1 MNTMPN
7 VEARFTAFPP
17 VRSRSVIMGNTSFIS
32 VLLRLIGME
41 LYKIRRRAMSKVLG
55 TIAILAAVGLFFL
68 ISLGTIFIVNS
79 PIESF
84 LPPRPGCPPAS
95 VQPTNSPA
103 CSPQQPTAAEL
114 EQAKQNRQNTLQNV
128 SAPLRLPTSLFLAVQ
143 ATLTPFTV
151 LIIILVGAIVG
162 GEFSIGTVRLMF
174 TRGPTRT
181 QFLLAKIGAALICTV
196 LGILGMTLLGILTGQ
211 LLNLI
216 SGIEQN
222 LNFFDAAWLG
232 HAILYLLI
240 GMLDWFIYAMI
251 ALFFGIIGR
260 STVAGIVG
268 ALTWYFVEPILTTAF
283 NLLSLTLRVDWLR
296 NVPDYLIGNNIGA
309 LQQNQGQYLFHGI
322 PSNLSNLHAIIVLSV
337 YLAIFI
343 GLSLWINER
352 RDVTN

>member
-1 MNTMPN
+1 
-7 VEARFTAFPP
+7 
-17 VRSRSVIMGNTSFIS
+17 MGNTDFIS
-32 VLLRLIGME
+32 VLLRLTGME
-41 LYKIRRRAMSKVLG
+41 LYKIRRRAMSKVLAA
-55 TIAILAAVGLFFL
+55 IAILAAVGLFFL

-79 PIESF
+79 PPESF
-84 LPPRPGCPPAS
+84 LPPSCPPS
-95 VQPTNSPA
+95 SISTPSSNQPA
-103 CSPQQPTAAEL
+103 CTPHQPTAAEL

-128 SAPLRLPTSLFLAVQ
+128 SAPLRLPTSLFLTVQ
-143 ATLTPFTV
+143 AALTPFTV

-162 GEFSIGTVRLMF
+162 GEFSIGTVRLML

-181 QFLLAKIGAALICTV
+181 QFLLAKIAAALVCIL

-216 SGIEQN
+216 SGIGQN

-240 GMLDWFIYAMI
+240 AMLDWFIYAMI
-251 ALFFGIIGR
+251 ALFFGTIGR
-260 STVAGIVG
+260 SSVAGIVG

-283 NLLSLTLRVDWLR
+283 NLLSLILREDWLR

-309 LQQNQGQYLFHGI
+309 LQQNQGQYLFHGT
-322 PSNLSNLHAIIVLSV
+322 PSNLSDLHAIIVLAV

-343 GLSLWINER
+343 GLALWINER